1 MLLVLQTA
9 AGVSLRLV
17 NESKSNK
24 INLKTFSE
32 RGLISCRLFKFS
44 LPVTDGERESSGALA
59 SCVIYQKQQLNINVW
74 KEKSELL
81 VRLTSVCVTLTF

>member
-1 MLLVLQTA
+1 MISCHAAVLLALQTP

-24 INLKTFSE
+24 INLNTFSE

-44 LPVTDGERESSGALA
+44 LPVTDGERAVVPWPVAGG
-59 SCVIYQKQQLNINVW
+59 CVIYQKQQLNINVW
-74 KEKSELL
+74 K
-81 VRLTSVCVTLTF
+81 